1 MGNKELVNVLINVQ
15 TQIMNAMF
23 QDNPKLKNKQL
34 EEALRTVNS
43 LIIEVK

>member
-23 QDNPKLKNKQL
+23 QDNQQLKNKQL